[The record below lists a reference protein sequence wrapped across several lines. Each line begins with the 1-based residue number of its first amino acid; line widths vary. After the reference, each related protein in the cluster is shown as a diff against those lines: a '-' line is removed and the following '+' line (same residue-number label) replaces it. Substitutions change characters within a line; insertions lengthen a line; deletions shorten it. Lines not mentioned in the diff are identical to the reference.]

1 MNINWRIWLRKL
13 HRWGAVLVALPFVV
27 VIVTGI
33 LLQLKKEWSWVQPP
47 ASRGI
52 GKTPEID
59 FEAIL
64 KAVRGVQEAE
74 VESWA
79 DIDRL
84 DVRPT
89 KGYVKVQA
97 INQWEVQVDL
107 RTAKVLQVA
116 YRRSDWLESI
126 HDGSW
131 FHESA
136 KLWVFLP
143 SGVVVF
149 GLWLTGIYLF
159 VLPHWVKWGRKP
171 PRVSG

>member
-1 MNINWRIWLRKL
+1 MNLNPRLWMRKL
-13 HRWGAVLVALPFVV
+13 HRWGAILIALPFVV
-27 VIVTGI
+27 IIATGI
-33 LLQLKKEWSWVQPP
+33 LLQLKKELAWVQPP
-47 ASRGI
+47 SSKGI
-52 GKTPEID
+52 GKVPEIGFD
-59 FEAIL
+59 AIL
-64 KAVRGVQEAE
+64 AAVKDVPEAE
-74 VESWA
+74 VESWK

-97 INQWEVQVDL
+97 VNRWEVQVDL
-107 RTAKVLQVA
+107 KTAKVLQIA
-116 YRRSDWLESI
+116 YRRSDLIETI

-131 FHESA
+131 FHEEA

-143 SGVVVF
+143 TAVVVF

-171 PRVSG
+171 IGA